1 MIYSDFEHLLEQAR
15 ARTDAERTVAVV
27 AAEDDHTLE
36 AVIQTRDLGFISSV
50 LVGRGPR
57 IEEEL
62 KKLGQNPGDFHI
74 VDAATPEEAVFTA
87 ADLVNAGRADFL
99 MKGLIETPILMKTL
113 FNERCNFRTGGLIS
127 HVCFV
132 KIPSYHKLVA
142 ITDIALNIA
151 PDLEQKQLI
160 LQNAVDAMLRMGFDE
175 PLAAV
180 LAANERVS
188 PKMVETVDAAE
199 LKRRNQEGLIRNCV
213 VEGPLSYDLA
223 ISAKV
228 ASVKGCDSPVPGNV
242 DLMLAPNISAGNIL
256 LKALVYSAGAHR
268 AGIVVGGRV
277 PMVLPSRAAVAEDK
291 FLPMVLAAAA
301 A

>member
-99 MKGLIETPILMKTL
+99 MKGLIETPILI
-113 FNERCNFRTGGLIS
+113 RTGGLIS